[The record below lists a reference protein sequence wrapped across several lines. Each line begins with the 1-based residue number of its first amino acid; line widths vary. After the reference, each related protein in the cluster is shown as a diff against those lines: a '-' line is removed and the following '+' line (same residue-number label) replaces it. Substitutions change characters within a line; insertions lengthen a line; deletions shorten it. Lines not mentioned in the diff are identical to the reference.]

1 MNETLII
8 DTNAA
13 LATPSQQIKI
23 EPLPLYDENHPM
35 LKVLIPEYK
44 QSLPNPIMDILIK
57 RLKMTM
63 KLYGG
68 IGLSA
73 NQCGVFERVFVIGTD
88 QFQIACINSRI
99 IGKAPSTTKESEGC
113 LSYPGLYLK
122 IDRPSWVD
130 VEFIDEAGVTK
141 QMHLEGITA
150 RCFQHELDHMN
161 GIRMVEYAGPVT
173 LQMARKKQ
181 KKIVKDIIR
190 NLKKPNE
197 TKAKTFSL
205 DGK

>member
-1 MNETLII
+1 MSETLII
-8 DTNAA
+8 DTGAA
-13 LATPSQQIKI
+13 IGTPTQQVRV

-35 LKVLIPEYK
+35 LKVQIPEYK
-44 QSLPNPIMDILIK
+44 FDLPNPLMEMLVK

-88 QFQIACINSRI
+88 HFQIACINPRI
-99 IGKAPSTTKESEGC
+99 IGQAPSTIKAEEGC
-113 LSYPGLYLK
+113 LSFPGLHVKL
-122 IDRPSWVD
+122 DRPDWVE
-130 VEFIDEAGVTK
+130 VEFTNEMGELK
-141 QMHLEGITA
+141 QMRLEGITA

-161 GIRMVEYAGPVT
+161 GIRMIDHIGPVA

-181 KKIVKDIIR
+181 EKIIKKIVR
-190 NLKKPNE
+190 HKK
-197 TKAKTFSL
+197 K
-205 DGK
+205 

>member
-1 MNETLII
+1 MSETLII
-8 DTNAA
+8 DTSAA
-13 LATPSQQIKI
+13 IGTPTQQVRV

-35 LKVLIPEYK
+35 LKVQIPEYK
-44 QSLPNPIMDILIK
+44 FDLPNPLMEMLVK

-88 QFQIACINSRI
+88 HFQIACINPRI
-99 IGKAPSTTKESEGC
+99 IGQAPSTIKAEEGC
-113 LSYPGLYLK
+113 LSFPGLHVKL
-122 IDRPSWVD
+122 DRPDWVE
-130 VEFIDEAGVTK
+130 VEFTNEMGELK
-141 QMHLEGITA
+141 QMRLEGITA

-161 GIRMVEYAGPVT
+161 GIRMIDHIGPVA

-181 KKIVKDIIR
+181 EKIIKKIVR
-190 NLKKPNE
+190 HKK
-197 TKAKTFSL
+197 K
-205 DGK
+205 

>member
-1 MNETLII
+1 MSMSETLII
-8 DTNAA
+8 DTGAA
-13 LATPSQQIKI
+13 IGTPTQQVRV

-35 LKVLIPEYK
+35 LKVQIPEYK
-44 QSLPNPIMDILIK
+44 FDLPNPLMEMLVK

-88 QFQIACINSRI
+88 HFQIACINPRI
-99 IGKAPSTTKESEGC
+99 IGQAPSTIKAEEGC
-113 LSYPGLYLK
+113 LSFPGLHVKL
-122 IDRPSWVD
+122 DRPDWVE
-130 VEFIDEAGVTK
+130 VEFTNEMGELK
-141 QMHLEGITA
+141 QMRLEGITA

-161 GIRMVEYAGPVT
+161 GIRMIDHIGPVA

-181 KKIVKDIIR
+181 EKIIKKIVR
-190 NLKKPNE
+190 HKK
-197 TKAKTFSL
+197 K
-205 DGK
+205 

>member
-1 MNETLII
+1 MSETLII
-8 DTNAA
+8 DTGAA
-13 LATPSQQIKI
+13 IGMPTQQVRV

-35 LKVLIPEYK
+35 LKVQIPEYK
-44 QSLPNPIMDILIK
+44 FDLPNPLMEMLVK

-88 QFQIACINSRI
+88 HFQIACINPRI
-99 IGKAPSTTKESEGC
+99 IGQAPSTIKTEEGC
-113 LSYPGLYLK
+113 LSFPGLHVKL
-122 IDRPSWVD
+122 DRPDWVE
-130 VEFIDEAGVTK
+130 VEFTNEMGELK
-141 QMHLEGITA
+141 QMRLDGITA

-161 GIRMVEYAGPVT
+161 GIRMIDHIGPVA

-181 KKIVKDIIR
+181 EKIIKKIVR
-190 NLKKPNE
+190 HKK
-197 TKAKTFSL
+197 K
-205 DGK
+205 

>member
-1 MNETLII
+1 MSETLII
-8 DTNAA
+8 DTGAA
-13 LATPSQQIKI
+13 IGTPTQQVRV

-35 LKVLIPEYK
+35 LKVQIPEYK
-44 QSLPNPIMDILIK
+44 FDLPNPLMEMLVK

-88 QFQIACINSRI
+88 QFQIACINPRI
-99 IGKAPSTTKESEGC
+99 IGQAPSTIKAEEGC
-113 LSYPGLYLK
+113 LSFPGLHVKL
-122 IDRPSWVD
+122 DRPDWVE
-130 VEFIDEAGVTK
+130 VEFTNEMGELK
-141 QMHLEGITA
+141 QMRLEGITA

-161 GIRMVEYAGPVT
+161 GIRMIDHIGPVA

-181 KKIVKDIIR
+181 EKIIKKIVR
-190 NLKKPNE
+190 HKK
-197 TKAKTFSL
+197 K
-205 DGK
+205 

>member
-1 MNETLII
+1 MP
-8 DTNAA
+8 A
-13 LATPSQQIKI
+13 QQVRV

-35 LKVLIPEYK
+35 LKVQIPEYK
-44 QSLPNPIMDILIK
+44 FDLPNPLMEMLVK

-88 QFQIACINSRI
+88 HFQIACINPRI
-99 IGKAPSTTKESEGC
+99 IGQAPSTIKAEEGC
-113 LSYPGLYLK
+113 LSFPGLHVKL
-122 IDRPSWVD
+122 DRPDWVE
-130 VEFIDEAGVTK
+130 VEFTNEMGELK
-141 QMHLEGITA
+141 QMRLEGITA

-161 GIRMVEYAGPVT
+161 GIRMIDHIGPVA

-181 KKIVKDIIR
+181 DKIIKKIVR
-190 NLKKPNE
+190 NKK
-197 TKAKTFSL
+197 K
-205 DGK
+205 

>member
-1 MNETLII
+1 MSETLII
-8 DTNAA
+8 DTGAA
-13 LATPSQQIKI
+13 IGTPTQQVKV

-35 LKVLIPEYK
+35 LKVQIPEYK
-44 QSLPNPIMDILIK
+44 FDLPNPLMEMLVK

-88 QFQIACINSRI
+88 HFQIACINPRI
-99 IGKAPSTTKESEGC
+99 IGQAPSTIKSEDGC
-113 LSYPGLYLK
+113 LSFPGLHVKL
-122 IDRPSWVD
+122 DRPDWVE
-130 VEFIDEAGVTK
+130 VEFTNEMGELK
-141 QMHLEGITA
+141 QMRLDGITA

-161 GIRMVEYAGPVT
+161 GIRMVDHIGPVA

-181 KKIVKDIIR
+181 EKIIKKIVR
-190 NLKKPNE
+190 HKK
-197 TKAKTFSL
+197 K
-205 DGK
+205 